1 MLWFKELIAKR
12 KEKWH
17 KNAINVVESEAKR
30 LFQIKE
36 YNSLLWLTYNGQLIA
51 PFAMLCSGEDVNES
65 VALLNAIRDLY
76 TERVVNGNER

>member
-1 MLWFKELIAKR
+1 MRWFNEFIAKR

-17 KNAINVVESEAKR
+17 KNAINGAESEAKR

-36 YNSLLWLTYNGQLIA
+36 YNSLIWLTYNGQLIA
-51 PFAMLCSGEDVNES
+51 PFAMLCSGKDVNES

-76 TERVVNGNER
+76 VKRITDGNER

>member
-1 MLWFKELIAKR
+1 MRWFKEFIAKR

-17 KNAINVVESEAKR
+17 KNAINGVESEAKR

>member
-1 MLWFKELIAKR
+1 MRWFNELIAKR

-17 KNAINVVESEAKR
+17 KNAIKGAKREAER

-36 YNSLLWLTYNGQLIA
+36 HNSLIWLTYNEQLIA
-51 PFAMLCSGEDVNES
+51 PFTMLCSGEDVNEC

-76 TERVVNGNER
+76 AEMVVNENER

>member
-1 MLWFKELIAKR
+1 MRWFKELIEKR

-17 KNAINVVESEAKR
+17 KNAINGAKSEAKR

-36 YNSLLWLTYNGQLIA
+36 YNSLLWLTYNGQLVA
-51 PFAMLCSGEDVNES
+51 PFAMLCGGEDVNKC

-76 TERVVNGNER
+76 VKRITDGNER